1 MSGRAGKV
9 DGDNVSFKIK
19 REFNGNAFVMNYAG
33 MVAGDELKLK
43 MTVEGRDM
51 PAREMTLKRAK

>member
-1 MSGRAGKV
+1 M
-9 DGDNVSFKIK
+9 SFKIK